1 MKVRFAASAAVVATA
16 LAGGLLTAAPAAQAA
31 GGVSIYRV
39 SYNSPGTDNRS
50 NASLNGEWV
59 QLYNSSTSAI
69 SLSNWKL
76 KDRAGW
82 TYTFSGTIG
91 AKSYVK
97 VHTGRGTNTA
107 GYRYWGR
114 AAYVWNNDG
123 DTAYL
128 SKASGALA
136 DSCSWGASGSSK
148 YC

>member
-16 LAGGLLTAAPAAQAA
+16 VAGSLLTVAPAAQAA

-39 SYNSPGTDNRS
+39 YYNSPGTDDRS
-50 NASLNGEWV
+50 NTSLNAEWV

-69 SLSNWKL
+69 SLSNWQL

-91 AKSYVK
+91 AKRYVT
-97 VHTGRGTNTA
+97 VHTGRGSNTA
-107 GYRYWGR
+107 GHRYWGR

-128 SKASGALA
+128 RKASGTLV
-136 DSCSWGASGSSK
+136 DSCAWSSSGSSK

>member
-1 MKVRFAASAAVVATA
+1 MKLRYATSAAAVAAVV
-16 LAGGLLTAAPAAQAA
+16 AGGLLTATPAQAA

-39 SYNSPGTDNRS
+39 YYNSPGSDTGS
-50 NASLNGEWV
+50 NTSLNGEWV

-69 SLSNWKL
+69 SIKDWKL
-76 KDRAGW
+76 RDAYGW

-97 VHTGRGTNTA
+97 VHTGKGSNTT

-114 AAYVWNNDG
+114 AAYVWNNTG

-128 SKASGALA
+128 RKPTGALV
-136 DSCSWGASGSSK
+136 DSCSWGSSGSSK